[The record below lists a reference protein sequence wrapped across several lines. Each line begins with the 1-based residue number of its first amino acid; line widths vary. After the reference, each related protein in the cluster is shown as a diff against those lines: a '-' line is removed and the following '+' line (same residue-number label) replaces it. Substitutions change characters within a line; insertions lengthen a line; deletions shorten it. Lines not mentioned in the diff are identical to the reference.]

1 MNARQPGLAR
11 SAGLAKRRDADVACD
26 AIEALISTL
35 ALPPGSPVVEA
46 EIAERIG
53 LGRTPVREALM
64 RLMSIGLVVQQP
76 RRGLLVSPID
86 LANHLD
92 VILTRRMLERVIASC
107 SARRATAAERA
118 GIVTCAERMV
128 AAAAKDDLKAYMRAD
143 HDLDTVNHAA
153 SRNTSAV
160 TAVVPLVTQCR
171 RFWYAYQHAG
181 EIAEGA
187 RCHAL
192 LARGI
197 ASGDEAEATRG
208 ADALMDYLEAFTR
221 RVIDN

>member
-1 MNARQPGLAR
+1 VIQKKAAAP
-11 SAGLAKRRDADVACD
+11 KRRDADMAYE
-26 AIEALISTL
+26 AIEAMISTL
-35 ALPPGSPVVEA
+35 ALPPGSPIVEA
-46 EIAERIG
+46 EISERIAI
-53 LGRTPVREALM
+53 GRTPVREALM
-64 RLMSIGLVVQQP
+64 RLMSIGLIVQQP

-92 VILTRRMLERVIASC
+92 AILTRRVLERVIASC
-107 SARRATAAERA
+107 SARRANAAERQQVA
-118 GIVTCAERMV
+118 DCADRMV
-128 AAAAKDDLKAYMRAD
+128 AAAARDDLKAYMRAD
-143 HDLDTVNHAA
+143 HDLDVANHAA
-153 SRNTSAV
+153 SRNASAV

-181 EIAEGA
+181 EIKEGA

-197 ASGDEAEATRG
+197 ADGNEAAAVQG

-221 RVIDN
+221 RVINN